1 MWLYSSSFGEKEFIF
16 TFVCGLEGNLLHF
29 WHPALHLL
37 SLPWR
42 TNLLSRLSGQDLD
55 RDSLG
60 RVHWIKG
67 PCSGWRLPLPSLVLP
82 VSRNWTRDTVC
93 LSWPGHH
100 NPPSSTCSWMDLTQ
114 QSSMTMQLSGE
125 DTEFKGEGIGS
136 KGADFGFLL

>member
-1 MWLYSSSFGEKEFIF
+1 MLG
-16 TFVCGLEGNLLHF
+16 VAPA
-29 WHPALHLL
+29 PALSCTSCL
-37 SLPWR
+37 
-42 TNLLSRLSGQDLD
+42 QELD
-55 RDSLG
+55 Q
-60 RVHWIKG
+60 
-67 PCSGWRLPLPSLVLP
+67 
-82 VSRNWTRDTVC
+82 RDTVC